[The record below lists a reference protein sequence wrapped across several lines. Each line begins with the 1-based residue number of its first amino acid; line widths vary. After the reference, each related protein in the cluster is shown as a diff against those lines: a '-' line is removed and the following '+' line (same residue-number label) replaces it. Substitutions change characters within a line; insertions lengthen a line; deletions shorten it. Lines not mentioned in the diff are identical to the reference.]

1 MFLRLCHSAVTS
13 VGPKYT
19 HRPSSSVM
27 TVLPHRMVV
36 TAAIAYSRKKKMT
49 LDAITPMSDALTT
62 SPKPIAHA
70 LTMLSACSTRYGTS
84 AHSAPVA

>member
-1 MFLRLCHSAVTS
+1 MLLRLCHSAVTS

-36 TAAIAYSRKKKMT
+36 TAAIAYSKEENDVGR
-49 LDAITPMSDALTT
+49 DHADERCVDYLTE
-62 SPKPIAHA
+62 AHRTCTDNA
-70 LTMLSACSTRYGTS
+70 QRMQHEYGTS